1 MNKSRIPQEL
11 QTLQQLPAN
20 KRAEIA
26 DIFLEKLKHI
36 EYLAIQAKT
45 TPNLKNISDLRKAE
59 AEFLLSILGGIA

>member
-1 MNKSRIPQEL
+1 MNMPILTQEL
-11 QTLQQLPAN
+11 QTLQQLPVN
-20 KRAEIA
+20 KKAEIA

-59 AEFLLSILGGIA
+59 AKLLLSIFGGIA

>member
-1 MNKSRIPQEL
+1 MNMLAQEL

-36 EYLAIQAKT
+36 EQLAIQAKN
-45 TPNLKNISDLRKAE
+45 TPSLKNIYDLKKAE
-59 AEFLLSILGGIA
+59 TNFLLSVLGGIA

>member
-1 MNKSRIPQEL
+1 MNMLAQEL
-11 QTLQQLPAN
+11 QTLQQLPVN
-20 KRAEIA
+20 KKVEIA

-36 EYLAIQAKT
+36 ECLAIQAKT

>member
-1 MNKSRIPQEL
+1 MNMLAQEL

-36 EYLAIQAKT
+36 EHLAIQAKT
-45 TPNLKNISDLRKAE
+45 TPNLKNIYDLRKAE
-59 AEFLLSILGGIA
+59 MDFLLSIFGGIA

>member
-1 MNKSRIPQEL
+1 MNMLAQEL

-36 EYLAIQAKT
+36 ERLAIQAKT
-45 TPNLKNISDLRKAE
+45 TPSLKNISDLRKAE
-59 AEFLLSILGGIA
+59 TDFLLSVLGGIA

>member
-1 MNKSRIPQEL
+1 MNMPTLAQEL

-36 EYLAIQAKT
+36 EHLAIQAKT
-45 TPNLKNISDLRKAE
+45 TPSLKNIHDLRKAE
-59 AEFLLSILGGIA
+59 AKFLLSIFGGIA